1 MVQKCFINLILVVKN
16 IKQYLQVLFNIF
28 RALEVW
34 FKRYLY
40 LQIGPSCSLLYW
52 YLEEFTIDP
61 SLSHTFLFC
70 SISHQFA
77 TCGDTCQLWE
87 HGRNEPI
94 RTFTWNVDSLHH
106 VAFNPIDKHI
116 LTACASDRSIILYDT
131 RATGMDN

>member
-1 MVQKCFINLILVVKN
+1 MVQKCFINLILVVNTYRYCLIFFEHWRFGLRDICIYKSAHYVHCY
-16 IKQYLQVLFNIF
+16 IGFLQ
-28 RALEVW
+28 
-34 FKRYLY
+34 
-40 LQIGPSCSLLYW
+40 
-52 YLEEFTIDP
+52 EFTIDP